1 MDRIYKYNP
10 NISYNP
16 NGGRYLQLIT
26 AKNLYIQN
34 ITVAENDGHSDSFHV
49 KFPNVFTNYPLGA
62 VRVEDQKFKD
72 WDHYKFTIWQLQLN
86 FVVFCASSACGVSVE
101 HLNAKEPMIRSIYR
115 FHVYYHIRRILKIL
129 EIPLPYENSFNQY
142 NNPYNHEKFI
152 GICSEYGVSN
162 DLTKWRKQKY
172 FSTWQSRAWETGKP
186 GMSNI
191 NENSFSR
198 WIIEKSDGLT
208 MLGLQKLSGSVRHDA
223 YLILTS
229 QTSTRGPIVGIESRN
244 LDAQHTFLNT
254 FENIVNRRVNISED
268 IRRFQKTLQYARS
281 KVDYVIGEFIYMLP
295 SNMNLQIEKV
305 KDYNNKILISS
316 PSFKIGTNLKINLD
330 GEQVKLKDKPDVKS
344 KEVEMVKTEPDVKP
358 KVITKPDIKSN
369 KEHKQDVKPNIEL
382 KHDVML
388 ITTKPDTNKITY
400 EEEKV
405 ALYWELQLYLQY
417 GGCSSDLRS
426 ICLCHEIC
434 VYQDSNTCDKCPQ
447 ILRQPTNCFLCS
459 IQDP

>member
-1 MDRIYKYNP
+1 MDRIYKYNSDA
-10 NISYNP
+10 SYEP

-26 AKNLYIQN
+26 AKDLYIQN
-34 ITVAENDGHSDSFHV
+34 ITVAEHDGSHSDSFQV

-62 VRVEDQKFKD
+62 VRIEDQKFKD
-72 WDHYKFTIWQLQLN
+72 WDHYKFTIWQSQLN

-162 DLTKWRKQKY
+162 DLTKWRNQKY

-186 GMSNI
+186 GMSYI

-208 MLGLQKLSGSVRHDA
+208 TLGIQKLSESVRDYA
-223 YLILTS
+223 YLILTAQASARS
-229 QTSTRGPIVGIESRN
+229 QIIGYEARN
-244 LDAQHTFLNT
+244 LDAQRVFLNN
-254 FENIVNRRVNISED
+254 FENIINRRVDISED
-268 IRRFQKTLQYARS
+268 IERFQKTLQYARS
-281 KVDYVIGEFIYMLP
+281 KVDYAVAEYVYLLP
-295 SNMNLQIEKV
+295 SDMNLRIGNV
-305 KDYNNKILISS
+305 RNYNNKILISS

-330 GEQVKLKDKPDVKS
+330 GEKDKPDVKP
-344 KEVEMVKTEPDVKP
+344 KGEGIVKTKPDVKQKKEP
-358 KVITKPDIKSN
+358 NTKPN
-369 KEHKQDVKPNIEL
+369 KEHKQDVKPNIKFEQ
-382 KHDVML
+382 DVK
-388 ITTKPDTNKITY
+388 KPDTNEITY

-405 ALYWELQLYLQY
+405 ALVLGTTAVFTVWWMF
-417 GGCSSDLRS
+417 
-426 ICLCHEIC
+426 
-434 VYQDSNTCDKCPQ
+434 K
-447 ILRQPTNCFLCS
+447 
-459 IQDP
+459 